1 MRDEDLIPFLET
13 NLSRQLHWIGSA
25 DAKVA
30 FVFTLATAMLGVL
43 AALVSSNQDSW
54 SKTSAA
60 LSLITLGLEG
70 IALLFASFAAF
81 PRTKGPTGSLVYCG
95 GIAKRTHE
103 EFRDALG
110 EMSNGSYASDLVS
123 QCHRNAE
130 IAFAKFLWVNRALKW
145 LYASVP
151 LWALSVWMLYAP

>member
-1 MRDEDLIPFLET
+1 MQDADLIPFLES
-13 NLSRQLHWIGSA
+13 NLARQLHWITSA

-43 AALVSSNQDSW
+43 AALVTSNQDTW
-54 SKTSAA
+54 SKASAA
-60 LSLITLGLEG
+60 LSSFALGLEG
-70 IALLFASFAAF
+70 IALLFASLAAF
-81 PRTKGPTGSLVYCG
+81 PRTKGPVGSLIYCG
-95 GIAKRTHE
+95 GIAERTHE

-130 IAFAKFLWVNRALKW
+130 IASVKFLWVRRALIC
-145 LYASVP
+145 LYFSVP
-151 LWALSVWMLYAP
+151 AWALSIWMLYAR